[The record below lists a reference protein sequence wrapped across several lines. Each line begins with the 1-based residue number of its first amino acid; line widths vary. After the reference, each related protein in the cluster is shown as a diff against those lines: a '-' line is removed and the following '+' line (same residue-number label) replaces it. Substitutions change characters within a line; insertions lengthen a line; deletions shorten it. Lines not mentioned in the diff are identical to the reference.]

1 MEALLEAIFGNFMIV
16 LIIIGGIVGFLKDK
30 SEKGKQQKEQSE
42 SPLGTPNPT
51 AAPSAGRDYQTS
63 RHKPVEPVR
72 RESHHSA
79 PSVGEQRAEQM
90 KQLVGRMQT
99 GTSKTPED
107 VQPKVIKGSTATAK
121 RSKPVK
127 SQRPDAFKKKF
138 KSNLTRDGLVDS
150 IIMAEVLGS
159 PRATKPYRSVIQQRK
174 RNQ

>member
-30 SEKGKQQKEQSE
+30 SEKGKQQKNQSE
-42 SPLGTPNPT
+42 SPFETPNPT
-51 AAPSAGRDYQTS
+51 AAPSTGRDYQTS
-63 RHKPVEPVR
+63 RHKPAEQVR
-72 RESHHSA
+72 RQSHQSA

-99 GTSKTPED
+99 GTSKTPEN
-107 VQPKVIKGSTATAK
+107 VQPKKIEGNTATAK

-127 SQRPDAFKKKF
+127 SQRPDAFKKKL

>member
-30 SEKGKQQKEQSE
+30 SEKGKQQKNQSE
-42 SPLGTPNPT
+42 SSFETPNPT

-63 RHKPVEPVR
+63 RHKPAEPVR
-72 RESHHSA
+72 RQSHQSA

-107 VQPKVIKGSTATAK
+107 VQPKEIVGNTATAK

-127 SQRPDAFKKKF
+127 SQRPDVFKKKF

-150 IIMAEVLGS
+150 IIMAEVLGPS
-159 PRATKPYRSVIQQRK
+159 RATKPYRSVIQQRK